1 VSIQVLPHN
10 LILEQIHLSKLE
22 RKYLSK
28 ELLHVF
34 LVFMSEHLHKVSDDR
49 LLLETQ
55 LCKQPLSKDVS
66 EDLREVGAEHA
77 QVVHVLLRE
86 ADAVRTVHKLQDAEH
101 LVITGV
107 TDGHREV
114 GLGGLLVL
122 VG

>member
-1 VSIQVLPHN
+1 M
-10 LILEQIHLSKLE
+10 
-22 RKYLSK
+22 
-28 ELLHVF
+28 F
-34 LVFMSEHLHKVSDDR
+34 LVFMREHLHEVSYHR

-55 LCKQPLSKDVS
+55 LRKQPLSEDVG

-101 LVITGV
+101 LVIRGV
-107 TDGHREV
+107 TDGHGEV

>member
-34 LVFMSEHLHKVSDDR
+34 LVFMGEHLDEVSDDR

-55 LCKQPLSKDVS
+55 LCKQPLSEDVG

-86 ADAVRTVHKLQDAEH
+86 TDAVRTVHKLQDAEH
-101 LVITGV
+101 LVIRGV
-107 TDGHREV
+107 TDGHGEV
-114 GLGGLLVL
+114 GLGGLLVM

>member
-34 LVFMSEHLHKVSDDR
+34 LVFMREHLDEVGNDR

-55 LCKQPLSKDVS
+55 LCKQPLPEDVS
-66 EDLREVGAEHA
+66 EDLREVGAQHA

-86 ADAVRTVHKLQDAEH
+86 ADAVRTVHQLQDAEH
-101 LVITGV
+101 LVIRGV
-107 TDGHREV
+107 TDGHGEV